1 MLQEIVIV
9 SFSMIVAILLGI
21 SIFAGNSTDKLTVR
35 MVFLM
40 VATGLAAGVVTWTY
54 VAEGE
59 TTKIIVRMVLSITFL
74 STVLSKLIGRIINSL
89 TSIPQ
94 AKIQKIAL
102 DYMRKKMNLEGE
114 KEDEETTE

>member
-1 MLQEIVIV
+1 MLREIVIV
-9 SFSMIVAILLGI
+9 SFSMLVAVLLGI
-21 SIFAGNSTDKLTVR
+21 SIFAGNSTDKLTTR

-40 VATGLAAGVVTWTY
+40 VATGLAAGVITWTF

-59 TTKIIVRMVLSITFL
+59 TTKIIVRMVLSITFF

-94 AKIQKIAL
+94 AKIQKIAI
-102 DYMRKKMNLEGE
+102 DFMRKKMSLENE
-114 KEDEETTE
+114 KEDKNTE